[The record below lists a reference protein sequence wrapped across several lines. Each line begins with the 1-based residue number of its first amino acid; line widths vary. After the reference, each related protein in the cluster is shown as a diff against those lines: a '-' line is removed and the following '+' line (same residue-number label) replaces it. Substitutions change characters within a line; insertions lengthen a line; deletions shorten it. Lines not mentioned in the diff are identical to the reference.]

1 MQFETIDLESQS
13 AWQWAR
19 RFLRLVWGWA
29 NDGDNP
35 YSPLFCLALL
45 LVVGL
50 LVKLAH

>member
-1 MQFETIDLESQS
+1 MSFVTIDSESHS
-13 AWQWAR
+13 AWRQVR
-19 RFLRLVWGWA
+19 RFMKPVWGGPVA
-29 NDGDNP
+29 GESP